1 MNDND
6 APLSTFTSPDRDRY
20 FEDYE
25 AGAVH
30 ILGEVHIDRDEMVAY
45 SRKYDPQDMH
55 INEEKAV
62 QGPFNGLIASG
73 FYTASLMMRFLARNY
88 LSNASSLGSPGIDG
102 LRWLAPVRADDLLTV
117 QVSIVETRR
126 SRSKSDRGIVR
137 SLIEVINQEGQV
149 VMDMRGVNLIACCK

>member
-20 FEDYE
+20 FEDYV
-25 AGAVH
+25 AGAVY

-62 QGPFNGLIASG
+62 QGPFNGLIANG

-88 LSNASSLGSPGIDG
+88 LSNASSLGSPDIPGIG
-102 LRWLAPVRADDLLTV
+102 AVGPSVT
-117 QVSIVETRR
+117 S
-126 SRSKSDRGIVR
+126 S
-137 SLIEVINQEGQV
+137 
-149 VMDMRGVNLIACCK
+149 M

>member
-20 FEDYE
+20 FEDYV
-25 AGAVH
+25 AGAVY

-62 QGPFNGLIASG
+62 QWVDCQRLLYGQLDDAVSG
-73 FYTASLMMRFLARNY
+73 AQLFVQRFQPRFARY
-88 LSNASSLGSPGIDG
+88 
-102 LRWLAPVRADDLLTV
+102 
-117 QVSIVETRR
+117 
-126 SRSKSDRGIVR
+126 
-137 SLIEVINQEGQV
+137 
-149 VMDMRGVNLIACCK
+149 